1 MRRREEALINDD
13 YILTLNKRAEPER
26 DSAHVSSAKILIG
39 GPRSWAMVFSLLQP
53 YFRPFSYSGRAHFT
67 IHSVSRICLRPSLL
81 RQTQAFH
88 YLSWAVARYPQIG
101 PPKTGTGY
109 GLLAYHPR

>member
-39 GPRSWAMVFSLLQP
+39 GPRSWAMVFSLLQVQEIQS
-53 YFRPFSYSGRAHFT
+53 RPRTTHA
-67 IHSVSRICLRPSLL
+67 
-81 RQTQAFH
+81 H
-88 YLSWAVARYPQIG
+88 YLAIFS
-101 PPKTGTGY
+101 T
-109 GLLAYHPR
+109 LLIFG